1 MTESVSVA
9 VYVCTYQRN
18 DALRTMLDALV
29 IAAEHAADRPTV
41 AASVGV
47 VVVDDNPDGRA
58 RAVVDDYEGRFPLGI
73 HYRHS
78 GKQNISIARNLGLEA
93 AAELAD
99 WVAMTDDDC
108 APSPEWISAYVDV
121 QRRSRVDALTG
132 PLVLRFPDGSPKWLT
147 DEPFSLGEDVVHDDG
162 RVMEVAQT
170 HNSRISAEWVKLHPE
185 IRFEPSLGRLGGEDM
200 VFYRRN
206 VAAGMRIG
214 YARDAV
220 VHELV
225 GPERANLRYQ
235 LRQQY
240 WLGNSEYVTN
250 TESGDASR
258 ARMTLRGARRLATAL
273 GPPITRL
280 ARREPPQWRWTLGVV
295 LRSVGTLAGAVGVRV
310 DHH

>member
-1 MTESVSVA
+1 M
-9 VYVCTYQRN
+9 
-18 DALRTMLDALV
+18 
-29 IAAEHAADRPTV
+29 
-41 AASVGV
+41 
-47 VVVDDNPDGRA
+47 
-58 RAVVDDYEGRFPLGI
+58 
-73 HYRHS
+73 
-78 GKQNISIARNLGLEA
+78 
-93 AAELAD
+93 
-99 WVAMTDDDC
+99 
-108 APSPEWISAYVDV
+108 
-121 QRRSRVDALTG
+121 
-132 PLVLRFPDGSPKWLT
+132 
-147 DEPFSLGEDVVHDDG
+147 
-162 RVMEVAQT
+162 
-170 HNSRISAEWVKLHPE
+170 ISAEWVKLHPE

-273 GPPITRL
+273 GPPVTRL
-280 ARREPPQWRWTLGVV
+280 ARREPAQWRWTLGVV

>member
-1 MTESVSVA
+1 MSEPVAVA

-18 DALRTMLDALV
+18 DALRSMLRALG
-29 IAAEHAADRPTV
+29 AAADHVAMRAAV
-41 AASVGV
+41 AA

-58 RAVVDDYEGRFPLGI
+58 RVVVDEFADRFALGI

-93 AAELAD
+93 AAALGD
-99 WVAMTDDDC
+99 WVAMSDDDC
-108 APSPEWISAYVDV
+108 EPSPQWLSAFLDA
-121 QRRSRVDALTG
+121 QARTGADALTG
-132 PLVLRFPDGSPKWLT
+132 PLLMRFPEGSPSWLA
-147 DEPFSLGEDVVHDDG
+147 DEPFAQGENELHDEDQA
-162 RVMEVAQT
+162 MAVAQT
-170 HNSRISAEWVKLHPE
+170 HNSIIRSAWLTAHPD
-185 IRFEPSLGRLGGEDM
+185 IRFEPALGRLGGEDM

-206 VAAGMRIG
+206 VAAGMRIT

-220 VHELV
+220 VHVVV

-235 LRQQY
+235 LRQQC

-250 TESGDASR
+250 TQSGAATR
-258 ARMTLRGARRLATAL
+258 GRMVLRGARRLVQAL
-273 GPPITRL
+273 PQLFARL

-295 LRSVGTLAGAVGVRV
+295 LRAVGTMIGGLGVRV